1 VGQKVNPVGL
11 RIGIIRDWE
20 SKWYAGKDFG
30 DLLMEDLKIREY
42 LKKKLKDSAMS
53 HIDIERAAN
62 RVNVTIHTA
71 KPGMVIGKGGAEIE
85 VIRSYIANLSNGK
98 KVHINI
104 SEIKNPE
111 LDAILV
117 AESIAQQLE
126 RRVSFRRAMK
136 QAIQRSMR
144 AGAKGIKTAVSGR
157 LGGAEIARQE
167 GYSEG
172 TVPLHTLRADIDY
185 GTAEAATTY
194 GRIGV
199 KVWIYRG
206 EVLPTAKKKA
216 VVTEGG
222 N

>member
-1 VGQKVNPVGL
+1 MGQKVNPIGL
-11 RIGIIRDWE
+11 RVGIIRDWE
-20 SKWYAGKDFG
+20 SKWYAEKDFG
-30 DLLMEDLKIREY
+30 DLLLEDVKIREY
-42 LKKKLKDSAMS
+42 LKNKLKDAAVS
-53 HIDIERAAN
+53 HIEIERAAN

-71 KPGMVIGKGGAEIE
+71 KPGMVIGKGGAEVE
-85 VIRSYIANLSNGK
+85 NLRVQLGKIADKK

-104 SEIKNPE
+104 AEIKQAD

-126 RRVSFRRAMK
+126 RRVSFRRALK

-157 LGGAEIARQE
+157 LGGAEIARTE

-185 GTAEAATTY
+185 GTAEAHTTY
-194 GRIGV
+194 GRLGV

-206 EVLPTAKKKA
+206 EVLPTKKKA
-216 VVTEGG
+216 PQEGG